1 MKHICDGP
9 AGKTWF
15 RIENEVE
22 AERES
27 ELMGHAVA
35 KHFRR
40 EQDKA
45 ALSYKPPTG
54 SYIERD
60 IGRAAHLLRAMPL
73 FATLRDGAGA
83 GLATAMLPPDGG
95 GGSGGGGFK
104 IIVVGPANAD
114 PYPEHEAAIEAL
126 AAHLALPLPR
136 DDCFPYR
143 R

>member
-22 AERES
+22 ADRES
-27 ELMGHAVA
+27 ELLGHAVA

-54 SYIERD
+54 NYIERD
-60 IGRAAHLLRAMPL
+60 IGLAAHLLRAMPL
-73 FATLRDGAGA
+73 FATLRDGEGA
-83 GLATAMLPPDGG
+83 GLATAMLPP
-95 GGSGGGGFK
+95 GGSNSGGFK
-104 IIVVGPANAD
+104 IVIVGPANAD
-114 PYPEHEAAIEAL
+114 PYPEHEDAIEAL
-126 AAHLALPLPR
+126 GAHFALTLAR
-136 DDCFPYR
+136 EDCFPYR